1 MIPLP
6 DIKTL
11 YIDMDGVAINTIEA
25 IVRMYDDDFSTYTD
39 YKKIPWTEINTWDFT
54 ELKCASSEYIN
65 MYFNQKRFFD
75 FVQPMD
81 NFDEIVNR
89 LKDRFSIKL
98 CSMGYTPNLRRKELY
113 IQEHYPFAEFIGVNF
128 KSFPDK
134 SHIDMSD
141 GVIIDGENG
150 FLSPQGDAKAL
161 AEKLKYVSCLDVSKR
176 NSIRKSAINTAL
188 KFSDTCVSKKYLDDV
203 LSWK

>member
-1 MIPLP
+1 MIALP

-11 YIDMDGVAINTIEA
+11 YIDLDGVAINTIEA
-25 IVRMYDDDFSTYTD
+25 IVRMYDDDFSTYSD
-39 YKKIPWTEINTWDFT
+39 YEKIPWTEINTWDFT

-141 GVIIDGENG
+141 GVIIDDSISNLQHSNAQLKILFGEDYPWNKGWTG
-150 FLSPQGDAKAL
+150 FRCYNWYDVERS
-161 AEKLKYVSCLDVSKR
+161 LKRWVK
-176 NSIRKSAINTAL
+176 
-188 KFSDTCVSKKYLDDV
+188 
-203 LSWK
+203 

>member
-1 MIPLP
+1 MIELP

-25 IVRMYDDDFSTYTD
+25 IVRMYDDDFSTYSD
-39 YKKIPWTEINTWDFT
+39 YEKIPWTEINTWDFT

-141 GVIIDGENG
+141 GVIIDDSISNLQHSNAQLKILFGEDYPWNKGWTG
-150 FLSPQGDAKAL
+150 FRCYNWYDVERS
-161 AEKLKYVSCLDVSKR
+161 LKRWVKQENIYDE
-176 NSIRKSAINTAL
+176 
-188 KFSDTCVSKKYLDDV
+188 
-203 LSWK
+203 

>member
-1 MIPLP
+1 MVPLS

-39 YKKIPWTEINTWDFT
+39 YKKIPWTEINTWEFT
-54 ELKCASSEYIN
+54 ELGCASSEYIN

-141 GVIIDGENG
+141 GVIIDDSISNLQHSNAQLKILFGEDYPWNKGWTG
-150 FLSPQGDAKAL
+150 FRCYNWYDVERS
-161 AEKLKYVSCLDVSKR
+161 LKRWVK
-176 NSIRKSAINTAL
+176 
-188 KFSDTCVSKKYLDDV
+188 
-203 LSWK
+203 

>member
-1 MIPLP
+1 MP

-54 ELKCASSEYIN
+54 ELRCASSEYIN

-89 LKDRFSIKL
+89 LKDKFSIKL

-113 IQEHYPFAEFIGVNF
+113 VHEHYPFAEFMGVNF
-128 KSFPDK
+128 KNFPDK

-141 GVIIDGENG
+141 GVIIDDSLSNLQHSNAQLKILFGEDYPWNKG
-150 FLSPQGDAKAL
+150 WTGLRCYNWYDVERS
-161 AEKLKYVSCLDVSKR
+161 LKRWVK
-176 NSIRKSAINTAL
+176 
-188 KFSDTCVSKKYLDDV
+188 
-203 LSWK
+203 

>member
-1 MIPLP
+1 MIALP

-11 YIDMDGVAINTIEA
+11 YIDLDGVAINTIEA
-25 IVRMYDDDFSTYTD
+25 IVRMYDDDFSTYSD
-39 YKKIPWTEINTWDFT
+39 YEKIPWTEINTWDFT

-141 GVIIDGENG
+141 GVIIDDSISNLQHSNAQLKILFGEDYPWNKGWTG
-150 FLSPQGDAKAL
+150 FRCYNWYDVERS
-161 AEKLKYVSCLDVSKR
+161 LKRWVQ
-176 NSIRKSAINTAL
+176 
-188 KFSDTCVSKKYLDDV
+188 
-203 LSWK
+203 

>member
-1 MIPLP
+1 MIALP

-25 IVRMYDDDFSTYTD
+25 IVHMYDDDFSTYSD
-39 YKKIPWTEINTWDFT
+39 YEKIPWTEINTWDFT

-134 SHIDMSD
+134 SHIDMSG
-141 GVIIDGENG
+141 GVIIDDSISNLQHSNAQLKILFGEDYPWNKGWTG
-150 FLSPQGDAKAL
+150 FRCYNWYDVERS
-161 AEKLKYVSCLDVSKR
+161 LKRWVK
-176 NSIRKSAINTAL
+176 
-188 KFSDTCVSKKYLDDV
+188 
-203 LSWK
+203 

>member
-1 MIPLP
+1 MIELP

-25 IVRMYDDDFSTYTD
+25 IVRMYDDDFSTYSD
-39 YKKIPWTEINTWDFT
+39 YEKIPWTEINTWDFT

-141 GVIIDGENG
+141 GVIIDDSISNLQHSNAQLKILFGEDYPWNKGWTG
-150 FLSPQGDAKAL
+150 FRCYNWYDVERS
-161 AEKLKYVSCLDVSKR
+161 LKRWVK
-176 NSIRKSAINTAL
+176 
-188 KFSDTCVSKKYLDDV
+188 
-203 LSWK
+203 

>member
-1 MIPLP
+1 MP

-25 IVRMYDDDFSTYTD
+25 IVRMYDDDFSTYSD
-39 YKKIPWTEINTWDFT
+39 YEKIPWTEINTWDFT

-89 LKDRFSIKL
+89 LKDRFFIKL

-141 GVIIDGENG
+141 GVIIDDSISNLQHSNAQLKILFGEDYLWNKGWTG
-150 FLSPQGDAKAL
+150 FRCYNWYDVERS
-161 AEKLKYVSCLDVSKR
+161 LKRWVK
-176 NSIRKSAINTAL
+176 
-188 KFSDTCVSKKYLDDV
+188 
-203 LSWK
+203 

>member
-1 MIPLP
+1 MP

-25 IVRMYDDDFSTYTD
+25 IVRMYDDDFSTYSD
-39 YKKIPWTEINTWDFT
+39 YEKIPWTEINTWDFT

-141 GVIIDGENG
+141 GVIIDDSISNLQHSNAQLKILFGEDYPWNKGWTG
-150 FLSPQGDAKAL
+150 FRCYNWYDVERS
-161 AEKLKYVSCLDVSKR
+161 LKRWVK
-176 NSIRKSAINTAL
+176 
-188 KFSDTCVSKKYLDDV
+188 
-203 LSWK
+203 